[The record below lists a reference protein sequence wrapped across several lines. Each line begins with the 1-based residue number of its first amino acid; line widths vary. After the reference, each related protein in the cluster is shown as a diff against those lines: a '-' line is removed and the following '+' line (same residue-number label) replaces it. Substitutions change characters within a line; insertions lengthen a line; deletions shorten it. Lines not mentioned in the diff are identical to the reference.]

1 MIKNTHLGL
10 SSAVTKLEKL
20 RKKIAEV
27 FNQNRELKSKE
38 DEDNLKA
45 EEAKTRLNENY
56 ILIAK
61 LSSEN
66 LRLLGE
72 HSKLE
77 TSLEELKKVS
87 SETELKLHDE
97 VSALSGKLFEKEK
110 EIERLQFKILE
121 FERKAADM
129 AKKIA
134 IHVEKARLVVILP

>member
-1 MIKNTHLGL
+1 M
-10 SSAVTKLEKL
+10 SKLEKL

-27 FNQNRELKSKE
+27 LNQNKELKMK
-38 DEDNLKA
+38 DNEDNLKA

-77 TSLEELKKVS
+77 SSLDDLKKAS
-87 SETELKLHDE
+87 SETELKLHEE
-97 VSALSGKLFEKEK
+97 VSALNGKLFEKEK
-110 EIERLQFKILE
+110 EIERLQMKILE
-121 FERKAADM
+121 FERKAVDM
-129 AKKIA
+129 GKKIELLQERQNVSKMSA
-134 IHVEKARLVVILP
+134 YISRAKQI

>member
-27 FNQNRELKSKE
+27 LNQNKEFKMKE
-38 DEDNLKA
+38 DDDNLKA

-87 SETELKLHDE
+87 SETELKLNDE
-97 VSALSGKLFEKEK
+97 ASALSGKLFEKEK

-129 AKKIA
+129 GKKRPQT
-134 IHVEKARLVVILP
+134 VDGVQTL